1 LVSYLGGL
9 SEKSEPVLFIFD
21 EPTTGL
27 HLSDV
32 DRLVGVLKSLIC
44 EGHSVIVVEHHL
56 GLIAQADWVIDLGPD
71 GGSGG
76 GQIVAQGTVA
86 DVMANPASVTG
97 PYLAQLS

>member
-1 LVSYLGGL
+1 LL
-9 SEKSEPVLFIFD
+9 SDKKPILFIFD

-32 DRLVGVLKSLIC
+32 DRLVGVLKSLVSA
-44 EGHSVIVVEHHL
+44 GHSVIVVEHHL

-76 GQIVAQGTVA
+76 GQIVAQGTVQE
-86 DVMANPASVTG
+86 VIANPASVTG
-97 PYLAQLS
+97 PYLSQSR